1 MDSSATA
8 PASET
13 CTRVDAKQQRCVLRV
28 NDLSLGFRT
37 DAGVLSIL
45 DGVSFELNSG
55 RTLCL
60 VGESG
65 CGKSVTSL
73 SVMGLLADNARILG
87 GSIRLD
93 GRELLELDRHSLEQ
107 LRGDTMAMIFQ
118 EPMTSLNPAFTI
130 GDQLVEGIRRHRNL
144 NAEDARRHAID
155 MLERVRIPAAAQRM
169 NEYPHQLSG
178 GMRQRVMIAMAL
190 ANDPQL
196 LIADEPTT
204 ALDVTIQA
212 QILQLIRRLQRDSGT
227 AVLMI
232 THDLGVVAE
241 VGDDV
246 AVMYAGRIVEQASV
260 AELFD
265 DPQHPYTIGL
275 LSSIPRLDS
284 DSERLPIIPG
294 TVPTP
299 AEMPSGCR
307 FSTRCPFAD
316 EHCRQHVPPLAHV
329 EGSSAHVVACWKA
342 PIEHNAMGQEVGA

>member
-1 MDSSATA
+1 MSRLATI
-8 PASET
+8 PVSET
-13 CTRVDAKQQRCVLRV
+13 GAKASPDQHCVLRV
-28 NDLSLGFRT
+28 DDLSLGFRADT
-37 DAGVLSIL
+37 EVLSIL
-45 DGVSFELNSG
+45 DGVSFELNAG

-73 SVMGLLADNARILG
+73 SIMGLLADNAEILG

-93 GRELLELDRHSLEQ
+93 GRELLGLERRSLER
-107 LRGDTMAMIFQ
+107 LRGDAMAMVFQ

-130 GDQLVEGIRRHRNL
+130 GDQMIEAIRCHRDL
-144 NAEDARRHAID
+144 NADKARQHAVE
-155 MLERVRIPAAAQRM
+155 MLIRARIPAAEERL

-212 QILQLIRRLQRDSGT
+212 QILELIRRLQCDTGT

-241 VGDDV
+241 TGDDV
-246 AVMYAGRIVEQASV
+246 AVMYAGRIIEKASV
-260 AELFD
+260 VELFD

-275 LSSIPRLDS
+275 LSSIPRLDGNL
-284 DSERLPIIPG
+284 ERLPVIPG
-294 TVPTP
+294 AVPTP
-299 AEMPSGCR
+299 NEMPSGCR

-316 EHCRQHVPPLAHV
+316 ERCLEQVPPLGEVA
-329 EGSSAHVVACWKA
+329 GSETHAVACWKA
-342 PIEHNAMGQEVGA
+342 PLEHQLAYQEVGA